1 MIIVI
6 RNMTGLDLYA
16 AAVAD
21 ERSFRCRITL
31 DPPGPAEKRIVIR
44 LRPGDAH
51 GIPGCPEDLKVR
63 VEATES
69 IRVVRRRELVDALD
83 DRHEPVGPE
92 IYLEFTLR
100 LLN

>member
-1 MIIVI
+1 MVIVI
-6 RNMTGLDLYA
+6 RNLTGLDLYV

-21 ERSFRCRITL
+21 ERSFRFRITL
-31 DPPGPAEKRIVIR
+31 DPPGPTEKRIVIR

-63 VEATES
+63 MNAVES
-69 IRVVRRRELVDALD
+69 IRIVKRRETLDALD
-83 DRHEPVGPE
+83 EDHEPVGPE